1 MTPTSNPHRL
11 RGFGRSTFLVAS
23 FTLLALSATVW
34 ANSSVQERE
43 NQIERPIIAK
53 NFALTELSMPVPG
66 LVAAARAPG
75 GRRAPRPAAAAAAD
89 RD

>member
-1 MTPTSNPHRL
+1 MTPTLIPHRL
-11 RGFGRSTFLVAS
+11 RGPGRSTLLVTS

-53 NFALTELSMPVPG
+53 NFALTESSMPVPG
-66 LVAAARAPG
+66 LVGQNRATVAANR
-75 GRRAPRPAAAAAAD
+75 D
-89 RD
+89 RYIIGLVD